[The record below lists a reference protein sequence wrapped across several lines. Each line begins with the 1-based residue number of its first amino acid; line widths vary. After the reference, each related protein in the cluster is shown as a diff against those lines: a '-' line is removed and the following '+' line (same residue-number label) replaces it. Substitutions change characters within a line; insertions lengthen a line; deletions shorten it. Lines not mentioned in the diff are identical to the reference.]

1 MNEKRQFMLDKI
13 IRKYGFEHKKTIIFA
28 HLCEYTIDA
37 QIIEEWL
44 EELFNDYMKEVEE

>member
-1 MNEKRQFMLDKI
+1 MNEKRQYMLDQL

-28 HLCEYTIDA
+28 NLCEYTLEIPVV
-37 QIIEEWL
+37 EEWL